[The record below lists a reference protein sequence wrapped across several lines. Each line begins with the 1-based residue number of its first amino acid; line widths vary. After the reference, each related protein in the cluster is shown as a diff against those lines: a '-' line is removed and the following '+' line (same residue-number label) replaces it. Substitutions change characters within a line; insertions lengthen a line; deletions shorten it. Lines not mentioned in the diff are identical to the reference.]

1 MMKMK
6 VYADADA
13 AALEAARL
21 ITKTARETIAVR
33 GKFVMA
39 VSGGKTPWIMLRD
52 LGKQDVPLAPP
63 RVGGLFSA

>member
-1 MMKMK
+1 MKMK

-52 LGKQDVPLAPP
+52 LGKQDAPWAP
-63 RVGGLFSA
+63 RVCGLFSA

>member
-6 VYADADA
+6 VYADA

-39 VSGGKTPWIMLRD
+39 VSGGKRPWIMLRD
-52 LGKQDVPLAPP
+52 LGKQDAPWAP
-63 RVGGLFSA
+63 RVCGLFSA

>member
-6 VYADADA
+6 VYADA